1 MTDNLVIGAPLSPGE
16 RNVMY
21 YTALGLTA
29 LEIGELR
36 GTTHNVVKNQRGH
49 AYTKLTAHSDV
60 EAIATL
66 MATDQGFCDDVRI
79 AILAGDHKPVCHKRG
94 AQG

>member
-1 MTDNLVIGAPLSPGE
+1 MNSLLMGSPLSPSE
-16 RNVMY
+16 RNVMH

-49 AYTKLTAHSDV
+49 AYTKIGAHSDV

-66 MATDQGFCDDVRI
+66 MVTDQDFRDEVGV
-79 AILAGDHKPVCHKRG
+79 AILAGEHKPVCHKRG
-94 AQG
+94 C